1 MKISVHHDHFS
12 LPEEAYDELKRNG
25 LFPVEMDVP
34 AVKNESH
41 WHEFST
47 SIYILDGQLIITD
60 ASNDQVFTAGPGSRV
75 DVPGRVLHHEQS
87 GGYKIIAGMSVDPA
101 TLDGPIDLDPGLLQ
115 LS

>member
-1 MKISVHHDHFS
+1 MKVSVHHGHFS
-12 LPEEAYDELKRNG
+12 APEEAFDELEWNG

-41 WHEFST
+41 WHDFST
-47 SIYILDGQLIITD
+47 LIFILEGELIITD
-60 ASNDQVFTAGPGSRV
+60 ASNDRVHTAGPGSRV
-75 DVPGRVLHHEQS
+75 NVPVRVLHHEES

-101 TLDGPIDLDPGLLQ
+101 SLDGPIDLDPGLLQ